1 MLVIDG
7 FLFLGNNGIKDHKN
21 SHKWTLN
28 KKKHEIWEKRIKNK
42 KIIWEAEKI
51 EWEIIR
57 GTNYI

>member
-28 KKKHEIWEKRIKNK
+28 KKKHEI
-42 KIIWEAEKI
+42 
-51 EWEIIR
+51 
-57 GTNYI
+57 